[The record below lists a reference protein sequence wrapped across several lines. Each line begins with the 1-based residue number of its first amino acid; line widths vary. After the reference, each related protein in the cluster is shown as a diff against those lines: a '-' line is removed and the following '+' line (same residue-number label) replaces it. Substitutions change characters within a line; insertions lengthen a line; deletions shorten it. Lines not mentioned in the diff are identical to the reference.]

1 MAIVMTIGEIAEKTG
16 VSITT
21 LRYYERIGLLLPVP
35 RNASG
40 IRVYDVSF
48 VSQLELIQNLKAAG
62 MQLEEIIEYIALSK
76 MGKESLSARAKLLSE
91 ARANMQRKVF
101 SLQQAIKKADDI
113 LSNFKENWEPLTR
126 RPQEI
131 Y

>member
-113 LSNFKENWEPLTR
+113 LSNFKENWGPLTR